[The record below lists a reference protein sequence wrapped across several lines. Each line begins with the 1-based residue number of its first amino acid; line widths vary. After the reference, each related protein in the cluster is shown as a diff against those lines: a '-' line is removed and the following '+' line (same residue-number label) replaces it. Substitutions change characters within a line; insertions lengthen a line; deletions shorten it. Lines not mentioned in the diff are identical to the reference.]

1 MKLLSSKQEE
11 VLIGNILGDGYLELN
26 GNNCRFQSQHSF
38 KQKKYVDW
46 KWSIFNGFV
55 KSKPRQVGKGD
66 YRFRTINS
74 HVLTAYH
81 AVFYPDGKT
90 KIIPKMIANL
100 LVHPLALATF
110 YMDDGKRR
118 PDCRGF
124 FLDTLAFTM
133 EDQKLLINALERNFG
148 FKNLRLHWNGDGY
161 HIYFP
166 AKNANLFINQVK
178 PYIISSMRYKLPLA
192 P

>member
-1 MKLLSSKQEE
+1 MKFLSSQQEE
-11 VLIGNILGDGYLELN
+11 VLIGSILGDGYLELN
-26 GNNCRFQSQHSF
+26 GNNCRFQVQHSF
-38 KQKKYVDW
+38 KQKEYVDW

-55 KSKPRQVGKGD
+55 KSKPKQVGKGD

-74 HVLTAYH
+74 HVFTSYH
-81 AVFYPDGKT
+81 AIFYPDGKT

-100 LVHPLALATF
+100 LVHPLSLATF

-124 FLDTLAFTM
+124 FLDTLAFNK
-133 EDQKLLINALERNFG
+133 EDQKLLINALEKNFG
-148 FKNLRLHWNGDGY
+148 FKNLRLHWNGDSY

-166 AKNANLFINQVK
+166 AQNANLLIIQIR
-178 PYIISSMRYKLPLA
+178 PYVISSMRYKLPLA
-192 P
+192 L